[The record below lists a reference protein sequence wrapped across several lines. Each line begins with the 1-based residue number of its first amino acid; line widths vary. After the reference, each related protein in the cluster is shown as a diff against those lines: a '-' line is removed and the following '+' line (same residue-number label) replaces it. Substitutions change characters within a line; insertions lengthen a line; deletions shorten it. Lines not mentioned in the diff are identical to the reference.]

1 LTEIEIKNFQSI
13 KKLKFP
19 IEGFTVIYG
28 KNNSGKSA
36 IIRAIRAALTNQ
48 TGKGFIRKSEKET
61 EIKIKRDDLNI
72 LWKKGTKAVYTI
84 NKETYQNLNRDIPKP
99 LIDAGFEK
107 MDIGKKKVLP
117 TIASQFNPLFLI
129 DEHGTTITE
138 VLASLYNIDTLSI
151 ADELCQKSL
160 RSQKSLLKTREKD
173 LDTLQVKL
181 EKYKDFEDIK
191 KEVDILLEQEKKINA
206 LESETTE
213 IAAFEKDLIRLYES
227 LKKIKPIQKIEI
239 PDVSKHEKDFT
250 EIQELITLGQE
261 YSKRIS
267 VVEQLKNI
275 ALITLPST
283 KGLEQLSEEVRLLTE
298 WDEAL
303 TTLEKRVKQKN
314 DLLKKLDLTGLTK
327 SYKELKIICEEIII
341 LEDLEK
347 EFMSIVKSAKET
359 REEFRKVSD
368 EYNEKYKE
376 LSTEICP
383 TCERPYGD

>member
-1 LTEIEIKNFQSI
+1 MTEIEIKNFQSI

-48 TGKGFIRKSEKET
+48 TGKGFIRKGEKET

>member
-1 LTEIEIKNFQSI
+1 MTEIEIKNFQSI

>member
-213 IAAFEKDLIRLYES
+213 IAAFEKNLIRLYES